1 MPRSAKQ
8 WCEHCQ
14 KHISQQRANEHWA
27 FLFNPYTTARLPS
40 GSTTASEAPGN
51 YENTEYWNEPFNDE
65 EAFLPEDNHL
75 PNPAHLQNIRAW
87 VEDGDE
93 DEDLMDM
100 DGWTTRELDDKDE
113 SDSEDEEEDFDW
125 DGFVRRY
132 CVSSG
137 NLSPEDRLGAAFEQE
152 ASAATLAE
160 YDLAICRAFAY
171 KLTTHTTDR
180 AFAKTPYAFPRH
192 PSQLP
197 LPKLDGIRSRV
208 TALSGVV
215 PRLFDCCPNSCCAY
229 TGRHADLDTC
239 PYCHGKRFRANGKPR
254 KQFTYIPL
262 IPRLQAFTRS
272 TDMVEKMQY
281 RAREHKHK
289 AGHLNDIFDGTTYR
303 KLHRR
308 HVHINHTPLPHKY
321 FEDERDCALGLST
334 DGFAPHKCRKK
345 TAWPLII
352 FNYNLPPDICF
363 HVEHILS
370 LGVIPGPK
378 KPHDIDSFLWPLL
391 EELSLLARGVC
402 AYDVLN
408 NVIFSLRAYLI
419 AVFGDIPAV
428 SMLMHMKGHNAKSPC
443 RMCSISGVAGPDS
456 RTYYVPLNRKWNIG
470 DDDGNNIIQAY
481 DPHSLPM
488 HTHADLLAQA
498 AEVQAATSNM
508 QAERLSRAYG
518 IKEIPA
524 LSFLNSL
531 IFPTS
536 FPYDFMH
543 LIWENLVKNLILHW
557 TSDFKGLD
565 EGSESYTLGKAVWE
579 AIGSETAASGAT
591 IPSAFA
597 EMWSFWTMY
606 LGPVLLHKCLG
617 KKYYDHFLLLVKLLT
632 KCLQFE
638 ITTEEVNEIRMGFIE
653 WIQKYEKYYY
663 QYSAGRVSA
672 CPLTIHALLHIANS
686 IEVMGPLWCY
696 WAFPMERYCGSL
708 QPAIRSRH
716 YPYRSLDRYVLETAQ
731 LSQIKLRYNVCE
743 ELKLGPSKVNQPQG
757 SSVLKSDSAII
768 LCPPK
773 AQSKQDHLSAGLVT
787 AVCAALVTRFD
798 SRNITIRV
806 VRKHFQSAH
815 VEVWGC
821 IRQVDSEEGE
831 TIRASHVGG
840 IASEDSRDAT
850 FVQYEAYVD
859 LHARKKNHRRKMV
872 LQQFYGQLERIIVVS
887 FSDPDACRVLRV
899 SAGEEICL
907 AGIRSCKLDNK
918 QPLRDVDMYFYSST
932 GALDVIGI
940 ESIQC
945 LMGRV
950 KNRNKTGW
958 L

>member
-1 MPRSAKQ
+1 MPRSTKQ

-14 KHISQQRANEHWA
+14 KHISQQCANEHWA

-40 GSTTASEAPGN
+40 GSTAASEAPGN
-51 YENTEYWNEPFNDE
+51 YENTEYWNEPFNNE

-132 CVSSG
+132 RVSSR

-208 TALSGVV
+208 TALSSVV

-229 TGRHADLDTC
+229 TGHHADLDTC
-239 PYCHGKRFRANGKPR
+239 PYCHEKRFRANGKPR

-303 KLHRR
+303 KLRRR

-334 DGFAPHKCRKK
+334 DGFAPHKRRKK

-352 FNYNLPPDICF
+352 FNYNLPPDIRF

-391 EELSLLARGVC
+391 KELSLLAGGVR

-456 RTYYVPLNRKWNIG
+456 RTYYVPLNREWNVG

-488 HTHADLLAQA
+488 H
-498 AEVQAATSNM
+498 
-508 QAERLSRAYG
+508 
-518 IKEIPA
+518 
-524 LSFLNSL
+524 
-531 IFPTS
+531 
-536 FPYDFMH
+536 
-543 LIWENLVKNLILHW
+543 
-557 TSDFKGLD
+557 
-565 EGSESYTLGKAVWE
+565 
-579 AIGSETAASGAT
+579 
-591 IPSAFA
+591 
-597 EMWSFWTMY
+597 
-606 LGPVLLHKCLG
+606 
-617 KKYYDHFLLLVKLLT
+617 
-632 KCLQFE
+632 
-638 ITTEEVNEIRMGFIE
+638 
-653 WIQKYEKYYY
+653 
-663 QYSAGRVSA
+663 
-672 CPLTIHALLHIANS
+672 
-686 IEVMGPLWCY
+686 
-696 WAFPMERYCGSL
+696 
-708 QPAIRSRH
+708 
-716 YPYRSLDRYVLETAQ
+716 
-731 LSQIKLRYNVCE
+731 
-743 ELKLGPSKVNQPQG
+743 
-757 SSVLKSDSAII
+757 SAII

-773 AQSKQDHLSAGLVT
+773 AQSTQDHLSAGLVT
-787 AVCAALVTRFD
+787 AVCTALVTRFD

-907 AGIRSCKLDNK
+907 AAMRSCKLDNK

-958 L
+958 VLLDRSGVLKRTLYIESDD